1 MVVPIVDDSEAKF
14 GRFLH
19 IWIPLTR
26 DKGGSKLVGFVMMQT
41 VTPRK
46 LSFRRGDIVYD
57 MEEGG
62 PEPELTVGNLI
73 IGKGD

>member
-1 MVVPIVDDSEAKF
+1 
-14 GRFLH
+14 
-19 IWIPLTR
+19 
-26 DKGGSKLVGFVMMQT
+26 MMQT

-46 LSFRRGDIVYD
+46 LSFRRGDIVFD